1 MINGNGKEVFKKLY
15 EYHKT
20 YLEYQQKLIDK
31 YGVFYCV
38 ECNEI
43 HPISERRGN
52 YHMCIKQHRKIN
64 REQMRRAR
72 ARKKAEQQTL
82 AK

>member
-20 YLEYQQKLIDK
+20 YLEYQQKLINK
-31 YGVFYCV
+31 YGSFYCI

-43 HPISERRGN
+43 HPISERARGN
-52 YHMCIKQHRKIN
+52 HMCIEQYRKIN